1 MKLFKKIVVV
11 MLLVLLLVPV
21 SYSEKVNADGNV
33 TVTFETGENTVPID
47 DISLKV
53 GSKVPNSIHT
63 ERYGYFFDG
72 WQKDGNSFDVEN
84 TKLNE
89 SITLYPK
96 WALKDEYY
104 SEDPLLYRDDRFE
117 NGYPRYFEENGKLYL
132 DVKLKEDVNNATI
145 SMIYKDRMA
154 EADVECVL
162 HGHFGINDEE
172 LDDADNYETIRLNGG
187 EERRIE
193 LDESHRDYGRLGVAA
208 FVISASDKI
217 SENPTIVV
225 KPYKDTYND
234 NIKVS
239 SFEAYSGYI
248 GQDGKSVLIECS
260 NDIDK
265 TSKLLSSD
273 FKMTLNGESISINS
287 VEVLESSHNIGF
299 KVDSLLSLVE
309 KYNNLGV
316 EEAENDLRNLKVEY
330 LGNSLKDVEKNS
342 ANKNSFDDVWFTVYE
357 RPEISEK
364 ILSPQKDRMVFIIKG
379 TILDYID
386 GRLSYNEEELFFDN
400 MDSRWGDNAFSVIYD
415 FNSPLSNSQI
425 EQSDYIID
433 YISESYNFLDST
445 FKEIVKSKNFKI
457 NICKDVVIKE
467 ANYEIS
473 SRQLSISLDNHL
485 DMSNDYLEVFGCGF
499 VLNIDGQDVMLKGTS
514 NDIYTYE
521 GVTELNFYVDH
532 DLDIN
537 QDSKITLKYKALHLN
552 EKSKNDDYYH
562 LKNQV
567 FQTVSELD
575 KVDVMLY

>member
-1 MKLFKKIVVV
+1 
-11 MLLVLLLVPV
+11 
-21 SYSEKVNADGNV
+21 
-33 TVTFETGENTVPID
+33 
-47 DISLKV
+47 
-53 GSKVPNSIHT
+53 
-63 ERYGYFFDG
+63 
-72 WQKDGNSFDVEN
+72 
-84 TKLNE
+84 
-89 SITLYPK
+89 
-96 WALKDEYY
+96 
-104 SEDPLLYRDDRFE
+104 
-117 NGYPRYFEENGKLYL
+117 
-132 DVKLKEDVNNATI
+132 
-145 SMIYKDRMA
+145 
-154 EADVECVL
+154 
-162 HGHFGINDEE
+162 
-172 LDDADNYETIRLNGG
+172 
-187 EERRIE
+187 
-193 LDESHRDYGRLGVAA
+193 
-208 FVISASDKI
+208 
-217 SENPTIVV
+217 
-225 KPYKDTYND
+225 
-234 NIKVS
+234 
-239 SFEAYSGYI
+239 
-248 GQDGKSVLIECS
+248 
-260 NDIDK
+260 
-265 TSKLLSSD
+265 
-273 FKMTLNGESISINS
+273 
-287 VEVLESSHNIGF
+287 
-299 KVDSLLSLVE
+299 
-309 KYNNLGV
+309 
-316 EEAENDLRNLKVEY
+316 LKVEY